1 MLSSLCSPIGLKKPT
16 PLSKQLDAIMNQ
28 SQISH
33 QCFLCGWDRFTVFT
47 QILMFN
53 FNSLSYEWPR
63 QHFSLQYQ
71 YNIKQTSDENKEK
84 YQSGDYKLI
93 QYIILQTYITRT
105 VWQTVRRI
113 TSEILGVKGLI
124 WLIFVVLFLVL

>member
-1 MLSSLCSPIGLKKPT
+1 
-16 PLSKQLDAIMNQ
+16 MNQ

-47 QILMFN
+47 LILMFN

-71 YNIKQTSDENKEK
+71 YNIKQTSDENEEK

-93 QYIILQTYITRT
+93 QYIILQNLHHKNCRAD
-105 VWQTVRRI
+105 
-113 TSEILGVKGLI
+113 SKENH
-124 WLIFVVLFLVL
+124 